1 MRVCSR
7 GSGRTAHRSQN
18 DDKACW
24 VCDTSRCVC
33 ILGSMSLHTRR
44 QKKETFVGS
53 CFAVATYVLL
63 FCLCATCDMYFIVCI
78 IHFAIRDVDYRL
90 LYMHIYM
97 CIYIYTKAFAES
109 HKHSVI
115 SIAAVCSAQGWPFL
129 LAIVA
134 DKNPTN
140 PRGAF
145 EP

>member
-44 QKKETFVGS
+44 QKKKLLWAPALLLPHMCF
-53 CFAVATYVLL
+53 CFACVPHVTCILSYVL
-63 FCLCATCDMYFIVCI
+63 
-78 IHFAIRDVDYRL
+78 HFAIRDVDYRL

>member
-1 MRVCSR
+1 MCLYLGEHVSP
-7 GSGRTAHRSQN
+7 HE
-18 DDKACW
+18 KA
-24 VCDTSRCVC
+24 
-33 ILGSMSLHTRR
+33 
-44 QKKETFVGS
+44 KKETFVGS

>member
-1 MRVCSR
+1 MCLYLGEHVSP
-7 GSGRTAHRSQN
+7 HE
-18 DDKACW
+18 KA
-24 VCDTSRCVC
+24 
-33 ILGSMSLHTRR
+33 
-44 QKKETFVGS
+44 KKETFVGS
-53 CFAVATYVLL
+53 CFAFATYVLL

>member
-1 MRVCSR
+1 MMTRPAGSATHR
-7 GSGRTAHRSQN
+7 GVSVSWGACLSTRE
-18 DDKACW
+18 KA
-24 VCDTSRCVC
+24 
-33 ILGSMSLHTRR
+33 
-44 QKKETFVGS
+44 KKETFVGS

-63 FCLCATCDMYFIVCI
+63 FCLCATCDMYFVVCI